1 MIPAPALA
9 GEEPLRVLIE
19 SKLLRPSYLAIW
31 QYLQG
36 AESFSRDQEPN
47 V

>member
-19 SKLLRPSYLAIW
+19 SKFMAP
-31 QYLQG
+31 LQG
-36 AESFSRDQEPN
+36 AEKLSNLIQGWRATQRLS
-47 V
+47 